1 MSENKPCRRL
11 QPKWSPPNDSAHKFN
26 VLNSL
31 TRSKVPFIPI
41 DNTDN
46 HVSWYNCG
54 PTVYDHSHM
63 GHARS
68 YICIDIL
75 RRIISDYF
83 GYNVTFVQG
92 LTDIDDKIILRARQ
106 NYLFDKFV
114 KNTPEDWEDILGK
127 SLAILQ
133 GKFDAEEDKDK
144 KVMYKNQLKTCTEAQ
159 SLPKTRTHQQHQR
172 CTRPISRQNSRTYR
186 HRQLHLLGIAPIL
199 RSRLLERHGQ
209 FTRPSSNYTNQSF
222 RMCT

>member
-1 MSENKPCRRL
+1 
-11 QPKWSPPNDSAHKFN
+11 
-26 VLNSL
+26 
-31 TRSKVPFIPI
+31 
-41 DNTDN
+41 
-46 HVSWYNCG
+46 
-54 PTVYDHSHM
+54 M

-144 KVMYKNQLKTCTEAQ
+144 KVIGFGALFWE
-159 SLPKTRTHQQHQR
+159 
-172 CTRPISRQNSRTYR
+172 
-186 HRQLHLLGIAPIL
+186 
-199 RSRLLERHGQ
+199 
-209 FTRPSSNYTNQSF
+209 
-222 RMCT
+222 